1 MCVCLCGNDMALP
14 NDTVAFAAWGQ
25 CKSIRVHGEGHPVIK
40 VHPLG
45 EQSLKTVASRP
56 LEHHKQAC
64 VWKTSTSHCCRTT
77 LLHATIISMN
87 DCSVFLPLHVRKQSE
102 LLGQLVIHF
111 ENSYSTSINK
121 DTGGRWD
128 ERCPVIISSN
138 RLSVS
143 LPTSA
148 LQLFLKCSLKKLFI
162 RESSLSVLQ

>member
-1 MCVCLCGNDMALP
+1 
-14 NDTVAFAAWGQ
+14 
-25 CKSIRVHGEGHPVIK
+25 
-40 VHPLG
+40 
-45 EQSLKTVASRP
+45 
-56 LEHHKQAC
+56 
-64 VWKTSTSHCCRTT
+64 
-77 LLHATIISMN
+77 MN
-87 DCSVFLPLHVRKQSE
+87 DCSVFLPVHVRKQSE
-102 LLGQLVIHF
+102 LLRQLVIHF

-143 LPTSA
+143 LFTFA